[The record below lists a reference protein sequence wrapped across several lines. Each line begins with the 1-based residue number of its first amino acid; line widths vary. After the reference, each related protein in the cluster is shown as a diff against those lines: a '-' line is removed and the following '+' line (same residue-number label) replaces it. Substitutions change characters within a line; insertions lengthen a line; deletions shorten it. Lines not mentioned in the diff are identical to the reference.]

1 MSKEEKPQLVETEVV
16 DQESSKALQV
26 VTPMDLIQQAQEK
39 GSSIEQMQQLFD
51 LQIRYEENE
60 AKKAYHKAIADFK
73 AEGLEILKDKRVGFD
88 QKGGGR
94 TEYSH
99 ATLGKALEK
108 IIPAL
113 SRHGLSHSWSIN
125 QDQSIEVTCT
135 LTHELG
141 HSTSVSMSAGK
152 DDSGKKNAIQQVA
165 STVSYLQRYTL
176 FAITGLAAKDQD
188 DDGHGSEGDIEY
200 ITEDQLAS
208 IDALILETGANV
220 EAFLGVLSMKGK
232 ILIETL
238 PQIPADGFDLAVQM
252 LEAKRKK

>member
-1 MSKEEKPQLVETEVV
+1 MTEKGNELVETEVV
-16 DQESSKALQV
+16 DQEGGKAIQV
-26 VTPMDLIQQAQEK
+26 ITPMDLIQQAQEQ

-60 AKKAYHKAIADFK
+60 AKKAYHKAVADFK
-73 AEGLEILKDKRVGFD
+73 AEGLVILKDKNVSFN
-88 QKGGGR
+88 Q
-94 TEYSH
+94 TNYNH

-135 LTHELG
+135 LTHVLG

-188 DDGHGSEGDIEY
+188 DDGINSYIPDIEY
-200 ITEDQLAS
+200 ITESQACDIQYLMDELTQADRDS
-208 IDALILETGANV
+208 IFGYVSIKSKFIVDCTE
-220 EAFLGVLSMKGK
+220 K
-232 ILIETL
+232 
-238 PQIPADGFDLAVQM
+238 IPASAIDIVMNAI
-252 LEAKRKK
+252 EKRSKK